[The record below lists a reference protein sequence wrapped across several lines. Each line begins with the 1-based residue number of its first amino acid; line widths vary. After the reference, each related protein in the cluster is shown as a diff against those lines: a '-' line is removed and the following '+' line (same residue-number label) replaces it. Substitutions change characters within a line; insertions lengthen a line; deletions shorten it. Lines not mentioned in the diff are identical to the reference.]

1 MYHLIGVCFQI
12 SGAIIFFLGGPTE
25 YAFSVLPSV
34 LNGLETH
41 IAVNRIEMDH
51 GIIAVCRFG
60 AIQASPGKMRGQ
72 LRNGNTIKLMFENM
86 IRALLQ
92 IRVQRFK
99 TLEEPFRN
107 FTQKH
112 TTLAGWVYKDAVF
125 DTNRKSLLRYISAE
139 KGLK

>member
-1 MYHLIGVCFQI
+1 MNHFVCVSFQI
-12 SGAIIFFLGGPTE
+12 VGAIVLALGCTTE
-25 YAFSVLPSV
+25 NTSPVLPTM
-34 LNGLETH
+34 LDILETY
-41 IAVNRIEMDH
+41 IAINVVEMDH
-51 GIIAVCRFG
+51 GVLAVRKFG
-60 AIQASPGKMRGQ
+60 AIQAAPGEMRGQ

-112 TTLAGWVYKDAVF
+112 TTLAGWVGCRDNC
-125 DTNRKSLLRYISAE
+125 DTT
-139 KGLK
+139 